1 MKRILTLLFLL
12 PACFTQAQNQNMVLR
27 DQLTYP
33 GQTLANIWGYVDSLG
48 NEYALVGASQGLSI
62 VNVTDP
68 SNIFQVAQ
76 IPGPDN
82 LWKEVKTWNGVAYV
96 TTEAQGVPGLQ
107 LIDLRNLPST
117 NIPSKYWG
125 PAVGNTTL
133 KTIHA
138 LHIDNGYAYLYGA
151 NGSGSSIQ
159 GVVIAN
165 LSDPWNPT
173 VAGYYGQEYIH
184 DGYVRNDTLWAGNI
198 YAGHFSVINVANK
211 ANPQVVATH
220 NTPGNFTHNTWL
232 SDDGRTLFTTDEVS
246 NSYLTSYD
254 ITDLNN
260 ITELDRFQ
268 TTPGSNSVVHNTH
281 ILNDYAVTSWYR
293 DGVVIVDAHRPQ
305 NLVQVARYDNYAGSG
320 NGMDGNWGVYPYLP
334 SGNLVVSNI
343 DEGLF
348 VFTPTYVRAAYLE
361 GTVTDSIC
369 NTIIDRVK
377 VTISSVNVID
387 STSNAGE
394 YKMGT
399 AMPGTYNVTF
409 SKPGYQSKTITGV
422 VLTAGQVT
430 NLNVKLYSSSTVAV
444 NGSTKSAGSALGQ
457 VKVTLQNTSNTYTF
471 TSNSSGAFSGCNIL
485 AGTYEV
491 LASKWGYKS
500 YCGTVTF
507 SSASSLNIDLTQGY
521 YDDFINDLG
530 WTVTGN
536 ATTGTWERGIPKLT
550 LYNNA
555 TANPGTDSNAD
566 CGTRAYVTGNSGT
579 TSSDDDVDNGS
590 TILTSPVFDL
600 SSVSDPFVNYE
611 RFFFNSGGSGA
622 PNDSLKIML
631 TNGTVTVTLETV
643 TDTSAGE
650 STWKRRAFRIA
661 DYITP
666 GANMRLIV
674 RTADA
679 TPGHLVEAG
688 FDAFE
693 ITSGSPSALFNP
705 KGENNYAVYP
715 NPFTEGFNIRYG
727 LDSESALAAI
737 YDSKGSL
744 VKEVT
749 LTGKSGTRT
758 IDGDFPAGLYFVK
771 ITTEKGSVS
780 TLKVISK

>member
-1 MKRILTLLFLL
+1 MKRIFTLLF
-12 PACFTQAQNQNMVLR
+12 AICGITVSAQNQNMVLR
-27 DQLTYP
+27 DQLAYP

-76 IPGPDN
+76 VPGPNN

-107 LIDLRNLPST
+107 VIDLRNLPST

-125 PAVGNTTL
+125 PTVGSTTL
-133 KTIHA
+133 QTIHA
-138 LHIDNGYAYLYGA
+138 LHIDNGYAYLYGS

-232 SDDGRTLFTTDEVS
+232 SDDSRTLFTTDEVS
-246 NSYLTSYD
+246 NSFLTSYD

-293 DGVVIVDAHRPQ
+293 DGVVIVDAHRPE
-305 NLVQVARYDNYAGSG
+305 NLVQVARYDTYSGSG

-348 VFTPTYVRAAYLE
+348 VLTPTYVRAAYLE
-361 GTVTDSIC
+361 GSVTDSIC
-369 NTIIDRVK
+369 NTVIDRVH
-377 VTISSVNVID
+377 VNISSVNVTD
-387 STSNAGE
+387 STNNSGN
-394 YKMGT
+394 YKTGT
-399 AMPGTYNVTF
+399 AVPGTYTITF
-409 SKPGYQSKTITGV
+409 SKAGYQSKTITGV

-430 NLNVKLYSSSTVAV
+430 NLNVKLYSSATVSV
-444 NGSTKSAGSALGQ
+444 NGATKTSGSPLGA
-457 VKVTLQNTSNTYTF
+457 VKVTLESTSNTYNF
-471 TSNSSGAFSGCNIL
+471 TSNTSGVFSACNVL
-485 AGTYEV
+485 GGTYNV
-491 LASKWGYKS
+491 YASKWGYKS
-500 YCGTVTF
+500 YCASVTLTTT
-507 SSASSLNIDLTQGY
+507 SALNIELEPAI
-521 YDDFINDLG
+521 YDDFINDHG
-530 WTVTGN
+530 WIVTGN
-536 ATTGTWERGIPKLT
+536 ATTGAWERGAPKGT
-550 LYNNA
+550 TYSSA
-555 TANPGTDSNAD
+555 QSNPGTDASTD
-566 CGTRAYVTGNSGT
+566 CGNKAYVTGNTGT
-579 TSSDDDVDNGS
+579 TSSDDDVDNGF
-590 TILTSPVFDL
+590 TLLTSPVFDL
-600 SSVSDPFVNYE
+600 STVVDPFVNYY
-611 RFFFNSGGSGA
+611 RYFFNAGGTGS

-631 TNGTVTVTLETV
+631 NNGTTTVIIETV

-650 STWKRRAFRIA
+650 STWVRKAFKVS

-666 GANMRLIV
+666 SATMKLMV
-674 RTADA
+674 RTNDA
-679 TPGHLVEAG
+679 SPGHLLEAG
-688 FDAFE
+688 FDAFQ
-693 ITSGSPSALFNP
+693 ITSGSPMGLAKMNGLNTYS
-705 KGENNYAVYP
+705 VYP
-715 NPFTEGFNIRYG
+715 NPFTDGFEIAYG
-727 LDSESALAAI
+727 LTGESAIAKI
-737 YDSKGSL
+737 YDSRGAL
-744 VKEVT
+744 VNEIK
-749 LTGKSGTRT
+749 LNGNSGRERVE
-758 IDGDFPAGLYFVK
+758 GNFPAGMYLIT
-771 ITTEKGSVS
+771 ITTITGETS
-780 TLKVISK
+780 TLKVIKN